1 MKKFY
6 VKLVKLAVISAAIFI
21 LIFSGVFWGIRGIY
35 NNSYQK
41 GFVYQYRALQRADA
55 SKPKILVL
63 GGSYMTFA
71 IDSKYLSE
79 LTGMPVYT
87 LGIHSGMG
95 MSYVFE
101 TAKEFINKDDIVIF
115 PYSAYTPGEYGMGLI
130 YMTLDGE
137 NDMFWSFF
145 RAHPLEVLKSAGSE
159 ICDKL
164 WGVLS
169 YFKWKGK
176 KTEGVYYASSFDKDT
191 GNLIYKREAPT
202 IELDSIKASINY
214 NIEDISNNVFEDIN
228 DFNKYCKERGASLYL
243 TFAPVLKNCM
253 LNTKQSL
260 ATYQSELAKRFDA
273 PIISK
278 IEDCLMPYKY
288 MFDGTMHL
296 NDDGVRY
303 YCKQLA
309 DDLKKVRKE
318 NN

>member
-1 MKKFY
+1 
-6 VKLVKLAVISAAIFI
+6 
-21 LIFSGVFWGIRGIY
+21 
-35 NNSYQK
+35 
-41 GFVYQYRALQRADA
+41 
-55 SKPKILVL
+55 
-63 GGSYMTFA
+63 
-71 IDSKYLSE
+71 
-79 LTGMPVYT
+79 
-87 LGIHSGMG
+87 
-95 MSYVFE
+95 
-101 TAKEFINKDDIVIF
+101 
-115 PYSAYTPGEYGMGLI
+115 MGLI

-169 YFKWKGK
+169 YYKWKGK
-176 KTEGVYYASSFDKDT
+176 KTEGVYYASSFDKET

-214 NIEDISNNVFEDIN
+214 NIEDISNNVVDDIN
-228 DFNKYCKERGASLYL
+228 DFNKYCKDKGANLYL
-243 TFAPVLKNCM
+243 TFASVLKNCV
-253 LNTKQSL
+253 LNTEQSL

-278 IEDCLMPYKY
+278 IEDCLMPYNY

-303 YCKQLA
+303 YCEKLA
-309 DDLKKVRKE
+309 NDLKSAR

>member
-1 MKKFY
+1 MMKKFY
-6 VKLVKLAVISAAIFI
+6 VKLMKLAVISAAIFI
-21 LIFSGVFWGIRGIY
+21 LIFSGVFWGITGIY

-176 KTEGVYYASSFDKDT
+176 KTEGVYYASSFDKET

-228 DFNKYCKERGASLYL
+228 D
-243 TFAPVLKNCM
+243 
-253 LNTKQSL
+253 
-260 ATYQSELAKRFDA
+260 
-273 PIISK
+273 
-278 IEDCLMPYKY
+278 
-288 MFDGTMHL
+288 
-296 NDDGVRY
+296 
-303 YCKQLA
+303 
-309 DDLKKVRKE
+309 
-318 NN
+318 

>member
-1 MKKFY
+1 MKVFY
-6 VKLVKLAVISAAIFI
+6 FKLIRLTVISVALFI
-21 LIFSGVFWGIRGIY
+21 LIFSGVFWGIKGIY

-41 GFVYQYRALQRADA
+41 GFVYQYRALQRSDT

-71 IDSKYLSE
+71 IDSKYLAE

-101 TAKEFINKDDIVIF
+101 TAKKFINKDDIVIF
-115 PYSAYTPGEYGMGLI
+115 PYSDYSPGEYGMGLI

-137 NDMFWSFF
+137 NDMFWSFLKL
-145 RAHPLEVLKSAGSE
+145 HPIEVMKSAGSE
-159 ICDKL
+159 IYDKF
-164 WGVLS
+164 WSVLS

-191 GNLIYKREAPT
+191 GNLIYKREVPT
-202 IELDSIKASINY
+202 IDLDSIKTSINY
-214 NIEDISNNVFEDIN
+214 NIEDISNNIFDDIN
-228 DFNKYCKERGASLYL
+228 KFNLYCKDRGANLYL
-243 TFAPVLKNCM
+243 TFAPVLKDCV
-253 LNTKQSL
+253 LNTEQDL
-260 ATYQSELAKRFDA
+260 EAYQNELSKKFGA

-278 IEDCLMPYKY
+278 IKDCLMPYNY

-296 NDDGVRY
+296 NDDGVRD
-303 YCKQLA
+303 YCEQLA
-309 DDLKKVRKE
+309 YDLKMARK
-318 NN
+318 N